1 MRIPFFS
8 KVAGLPFE
16 GVQEHAEKVKECAW
30 AFQQAMGCYA
40 SAKCDKFE
48 EYRNEVN
55 QLESEADGIKRR
67 IRAHLPQRVR
77 LPVAKYQIFMYIK
90 EQDKVLD
97 CVEGCLNWI
106 SFRPDAGIP
115 EIFQKDFF
123 DFVDAVIT
131 PLEELSVMVAEATKY
146 FEDYSERQRIIVKDI
161 IGNLRRYEHD
171 ADKLED
177 KLKLNIFTKES
188 DPTTIFHMVKLA
200 DLMGSIADH
209 AENAGD
215 VMRTMVAK

>member
-1 MRIPFFS
+1 MRIPFLS
-8 KVAGLPFE
+8 KFVWLPFD
-16 GVQEHAEKVKECAW
+16 GMQEHAEKVKECAW
-30 AFQQAMGCYA
+30 AFQQAMECYA
-40 SAKCDKFE
+40 SAKYDKFE

-55 QLESEADGIKRR
+55 LLESQADSIKRG
-67 IRAHLPQRVR
+67 IRGHIPQRAR

-146 FEDYSERQRIIVKDI
+146 FENYSERQRTIVKDI
-161 IGNLRRYEHD
+161 IHNLRKYEHQ

-188 DPTTIFHMVKLA
+188 DPTAIFHMVKLA
-200 DLMGSIADH
+200 DIMGSIADH

-215 VMRTMVAK
+215 VMRTMIAR

>member
-1 MRIPFFS
+1 MRIPFLS
-8 KVAGLPFE
+8 KFVGVPFE

-30 AFQQAMGCYA
+30 AFQQAMECYV
-40 SAKCDKFE
+40 STKCDKFE

-55 QLESEADGIKRR
+55 LLESQADGIKRR
-67 IRAHLPQRVR
+67 IRNHLPQRVR

-131 PLEELSVMVAEATKY
+131 PIEELSVMVAEAAKY
-146 FEDYSERQRIIVKDI
+146 FEDYSERQRKIVKNI
-161 IGNLRRYEHD
+161 IGNLRKNEHD
-171 ADKLED
+171 ADKLEY
-177 KLKLNIFTKES
+177 KLKLDIFRNES
-188 DPTTIFHMVKLA
+188 DPTAIFHMVRLA
-200 DLMGSIADH
+200 DLVGSIADH

-215 VMRTMVAK
+215 VMRTMIAR